1 MQLLQ
6 SYYRVAEFSYKV
18 RQILESV
25 TDCSYKVRQVLQSA
39 TGCYYEVRQVVQS
52 ATLITKWDVTS

>member
-39 TGCYYEVRQVVQS
+39 T
-52 ATLITKWDVTS
+52 LITKWDVTS

>member
-6 SYYRVAEFSYKV
+6 SYYSVAEF
-18 RQILESV
+18 
-25 TDCSYKVRQVLQSA
+25 SYKVRQVLQSA

-52 ATLITKWDVTS
+52 ATLITK